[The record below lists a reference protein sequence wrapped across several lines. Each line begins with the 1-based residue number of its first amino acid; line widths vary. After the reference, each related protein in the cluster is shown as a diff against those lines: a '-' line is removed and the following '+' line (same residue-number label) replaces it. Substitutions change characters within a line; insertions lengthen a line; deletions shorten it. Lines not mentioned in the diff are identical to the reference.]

1 MNYGL
6 DKTMDRKDIFDI
18 LGISTREDSFT
29 NLIAEAFNNVKHEEF
44 RNAVCNFLSHDEF
57 CIINEEDCNIR
68 TRCVFNIEKGKSTGD
83 RSKILPDMLLISKS
97 QNKVVILESKIFS
110 EEGYKQTAAYSSE
123 IFLVELDAM
132 LIREYNMQGTIEKEF
147 YYLTLMGDS
156 PCSERFKTLKWT
168 DLIINTTEGK
178 KFDSPFDLLM
188 KDLLERAMELRTF
201 VETPVSGTE
210 TFNDYYK
217 LQGKWIDNR
226 IIVKKYFGTI
236 LNGLGKKYGESLSYS
251 INKSEGRI
259 PQILVTLMSPNWV
272 RYNLDE
278 YIKDTPIG
286 EFQYTRNIHIEFTWQ
301 VGAENASIMIHY
313 ETYPY
318 YSQEKL
324 KEMFPLIEPVYKK
337 YRNEFKTKITSLIND
352 SQYWKVANTR
362 LALAKITYKNFIGAS
377 YMEFS
382 EWFTKVI
389 DEAFVIINS
398 CLASE

>member
-1 MNYGL
+1 MSYELGIR
-6 DKTMDRKDIFDI
+6 MDRKDIFDI

-29 NLIAEAFNNVKHEEF
+29 NLIADAFNHVQHKEF
-44 RNAVCNFLSHDEF
+44 RDAVCNFLSHDEF
-57 CIINEEDCNIR
+57 CINNEEDCNIR
-68 TRCVFNIEKGKSTGD
+68 TRCVFNIEKGQTTGD

-97 QNKVVILESKIFS
+97 QNKVVIIESKIFS

-123 IFLVELDAM
+123 IFLIELDAM
-132 LIREYNMQGTIEKEF
+132 LNREYNMQGTIEKEF

-168 DLIINTTEGK
+168 DLIIETTEGK
-178 KFDSPFDLLM
+178 QFDSPFDLLM
-188 KDLLERAMELRTF
+188 KDLLERAVELKKF
-201 VETPVSGTE
+201 LQTPVSGAK
-210 TFNDYYK
+210 TFNDYYR
-217 LQGKWIDNR
+217 LQGRWIDNR

-236 LNGLGKKYGESLSYS
+236 LKELGKRYGNSLSYS

-278 YIKDTPIG
+278 YIKDAPAG
-286 EFQYTRNIHIEFTWQ
+286 DFQYTRNIHIEFTWQ

-324 KEMFPLIEPVYKK
+324 KEMFPLIEPIYKK
-337 YRNEFKTKITSLIND
+337 HRNEFKAKINSLINE
-352 SQYWKVANTR
+352 SKYWKVANTR

-377 YMEFS
+377 YLEFS

-389 DEAFVIINS
+389 DEAFDIINF